1 MQMASSPKKTVI
13 AYWTFT
19 VLAALLFTIPGAAL
33 LLRVPHFTNDMAQLG
48 YPAYFLTILGVW
60 KLLGALAIVV
70 PGLPRLKEWAYAG
83 MIFDLSSA
91 AISRTV
97 AGNDPVKILPP
108 LVVMV
113 IVILSWRLRPIG
125 RAWRMASPAYGEQ
138 S

>member
-1 MQMASSPKKTVI
+1 MDSSPKKTVI

-19 VLAALLFTIPGAAL
+19 VLAALLFAIPGAAL
-33 LLRVPHFTNDMAQLG
+33 LLRVSHFTNDMAQLG
-48 YPAYFLTILGVW
+48 YPSYFLTILGVW
-60 KLLGALAIVV
+60 KLLGALAIVI

-83 MIFDLSSA
+83 MVFDLSSA

-97 AGNDPVKILPP
+97 AGSDPVKILPP

>member
-1 MQMASSPKKTVI
+1 MDSSPKKNVV
-13 AYWTFT
+13 AYWTST
-19 VLAALLFTIPGAAL
+19 VLAALLSAIPGAAL

-48 YPAYFLTILGVW
+48 YPSYFLTILGVW

-108 LVVMV
+108 LLVAV

>member
-1 MQMASSPKKTVI
+1 MDSSPKKTVI

-19 VLAALLFTIPGAAL
+19 VLAALLFAIPGAAL
-33 LLRVPHFTNDMAQLG
+33 LLRVSHFTNDMVQLG
-48 YPAYFLTILGVW
+48 YPSYFLTILGVW
-60 KLLGALAIVV
+60 KLLGALAIVI

-83 MIFDLSSA
+83 MVFDLSSA

-97 AGNDPVKILPP
+97 AGSDPVKILPP